1 VVILLK
7 KMITAAEPVITV
19 KIVLDEKEL
28 QANPWALAWA

>member
-19 KIVLDEKEL
+19 KIVPEEEEL